1 MPRRARKGALVVP
14 LAITLVWAS
23 AMPAAAAPG
32 DLDRTFRHDGTAI
45 TNLTPWNENVR
56 DVAIQANEKIVVV
69 GRASSRSGHGSFA
82 VVRYRADGRL
92 DRGFGGDGVVVTD
105 VAKGED
111 SASAVAI
118 QPNGKIVVVGT
129 ATVARRDTIT
139 LVRYRRKGALDRTF
153 GEDGIA
159 TVDADDATGE
169 DVAIQPDGRI
179 VVVGTVFGTSWF
191 AVARL
196 DRLGGPDDTFHG
208 DGIATVDADDATGED
223 VAIQPDGRIVV
234 VGTVFGTSWF
244 AVARLDRLG
253 ALDDTF
259 HGDGIATV
267 DVGAERAVT
276 SALAL
281 QPDGKIVVAGA
292 SWTEAGFDG
301 IAVAR
306 FLAGGQVDGSFGT
319 GGVATAEFTAGTDG
333 GGDWAGGVAI
343 QRNGRIVVAGDAGG
357 PAEYTSSFGVA
368 RFLGDGSL
376 DPSFRGDGT
385 ARTNFTKWDDSA
397 SDVAIQAD
405 GKIVAAGVAGFAW
418 GSLPT
423 FALARYRVDGTL
435 DPSFGDGGKLRTRVG
450 GVQPD
455 QQLDIVGSWASAVAL
470 QSDGRIVVAGD
481 VDRVAADRIDG
492 RFAVAR
498 YRTR

>member
-208 DGIATVDADDATGED
+208 DGIATVD
-223 VAIQPDGRIVV
+223 
-234 VGTVFGTSWF
+234 
-244 AVARLDRLG
+244 
-253 ALDDTF
+253 
-259 HGDGIATV
+259 
-267 DVGAERAVT
+267 VGAERAVT

-397 SDVAIQAD
+397 SDVAILAD

-450 GVQPD
+450 GGQPA

>member
-1 MPRRARKGALVVP
+1 MLV
-14 LAITLVWAS
+14 LVAAMAS
-23 AMPAAAAPG
+23 PVAAAPS
-32 DLDRTFRHDGTAI
+32 DLDRTFGHGGTAI
-45 TNLTPWNENVR
+45 TNLTPWNENVS
-56 DVAIQANEKIVVV
+56 D
-69 GRASSRSGHGSFA
+69 
-82 VVRYRADGRL
+82 
-92 DRGFGGDGVVVTD
+92 
-105 VAKGED
+105 
-111 SASAVAI
+111 VAI
-118 QPNGKIVVVGT
+118 QPNGKIVVVGRASSRAGYGSFVVVRYRANGRLDRGFGGDGIVVT
-129 ATVARRDTIT
+129 DVAKGQDSASAVAIQPNRKIVVVGTRAVAGHETIT
-139 LVRYRRKGALDRTF
+139 VVRYRRKGALDRTF

-159 TVDADDATGE
+159 TVDVE
-169 DVAIQPDGRI
+169 
-179 VVVGTVFGTSWF
+179 
-191 AVARL
+191 
-196 DRLGGPDDTFHG
+196 
-208 DGIATVDADDATGED
+208 DATGED

-267 DVGAERAVT
+267 DVGAELALT

-292 SWTEAGFDG
+292 SWTEEGFDG
-301 IAVAR
+301 IAVVR

-319 GGVATAEFTAGTDG
+319 GGIATAEFTAGTDG

-368 RFLGDGSL
+368 RFLADGSL

-385 ARTNFTKWDDSA
+385 ARTNFTRWDDSA

-418 GSLPT
+418 GSLAT
-423 FALARYRVDGTL
+423 FALVRYRADGTL
-435 DPSFGDGGKLRTRVG
+435 DPSFGDGGKLRTRIG
-450 GVQPD
+450 GVQPG
-455 QQLDIVGSWASAVAL
+455 QEMDIVGSWASAVAL
-470 QSDGRIVVAGD
+470 QSDGRIVVVGD
-481 VDRVAADRIDG
+481 VDRVAAGRIDG
-492 RFAVAR
+492 RFAIAR
-498 YRTR
+498 YRAR

>member
-208 DGIATVDADDATGED
+208 DGIATVD
-223 VAIQPDGRIVV
+223 
-234 VGTVFGTSWF
+234 
-244 AVARLDRLG
+244 
-253 ALDDTF
+253 
-259 HGDGIATV
+259 
-267 DVGAERAVT
+267 VGAERAVT

-306 FLAGGQVDGSFGT
+306 FLAGGKADGSFGT

>member
-1 MPRRARKGALVVP
+1 

-139 LVRYRRKGALDRTF
+139 LVRYRREGALDRTF

-179 VVVGTVFGTSWF
+179 VVVV
-191 AVARL
+191 
-196 DRLGGPDDTFHG
+196 
-208 DGIATVDADDATGED
+208 
-223 VAIQPDGRIVV
+223 
-234 VGTVFGTSWF
+234 TVFGTSWF

-276 SALAL
+276 SVLAL
-281 QPDGKIVVAGA
+281 QPDGKVVVAGA

-306 FLAGGQVDGSFGT
+306 FLAGGKADGSFGT

>member
-1 MPRRARKGALVVP
+1 

-208 DGIATVDADDATGED
+208 DGIATVD
-223 VAIQPDGRIVV
+223 
-234 VGTVFGTSWF
+234 
-244 AVARLDRLG
+244 
-253 ALDDTF
+253 
-259 HGDGIATV
+259 
-267 DVGAERAVT
+267 VGAERAVT

-306 FLAGGQVDGSFGT
+306 FLAGGKADGSFGT